1 MGRYE
6 GTGRNH
12 EGYRDPTAERAVRKV
27 DLPLRDWRD
36 YDAMRSMRYADG
48 TPIERG
54 DVVYIPG
61 ESALKTYRVIGYDA
75 RRRMACIADMD
86 GMHVHEVPPSALS
99 RW

>member
-6 GTGRNH
+6 DTGRNH
-12 EGYRDPTAERAVRKV
+12 EGYRDPTAGA
-27 DLPLRDWRD
+27 
-36 YDAMRSMRYADG
+36 AMRRLLHGAVYGDG
-48 TPIERG
+48 RPIERG

-75 RRRMACIADMD
+75 KRRMACIADMD
-86 GMHVHEVPPSALS
+86 GVHVHEVPPSALS

>member
-27 DLPLRDWRD
+27 DVPLRDWRD
-36 YDAMRSMRYADG
+36 YDAMRFMRYADG
-48 TPIERG
+48 APIEHGHVVHLPGSG
-54 DVVYIPG
+54 DM
-61 ESALKTYRVIGYDA
+61 ALYRVQGFNTRSGRVVLISTLGA
-75 RRRMACIADMD
+75 TVEADPS
-86 GMHVHEVPPSALS
+86 EVS